1 MSNEPTKSDE
11 WTKVSNVKSKKQK
24 NKKNK
29 QNGTDANE
37 DAVKYLNNN
46 NPSLQAPK
54 QTTSNLAQSTDQ
66 PCVFI
71 VGDSMLEFINGQKLS
86 SQISNHSLTYVKAFL
101 GATVEDISN
110 YIIPSLCRKPE
121 EIILMLA

>member
-1 MSNEPTKSDE
+1 M
-11 WTKVSNVKSKKQK
+11 KSKKQK
-24 NKKNK
+24 NKKSK
-29 QNGTDANE
+29 NGTDAKE
-37 DAVKYLNNN
+37 DAVKYPNNN
-46 NPSLQAPK
+46 NPSLEAPK

-71 VGDSMLEFINGQKLS
+71 VGDSMLQFINGQKLS

-101 GATVEDISN
+101 GATVEDMSN
-110 YIIPSLCRKPE
+110 YIIPSLCKKPE